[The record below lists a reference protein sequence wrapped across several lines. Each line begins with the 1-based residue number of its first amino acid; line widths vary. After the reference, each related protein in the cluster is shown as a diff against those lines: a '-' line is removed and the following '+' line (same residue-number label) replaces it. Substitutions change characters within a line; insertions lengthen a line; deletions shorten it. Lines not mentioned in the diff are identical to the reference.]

1 MSAGLLN
8 IYQRI
13 ILTWFQPIIFNI
25 SEPEIKKY
33 SFWAQG
39 EVKGRWR
46 KDRKEGESREVGE
59 GGLIFVFSVNW

>member
-25 SEPEIKKY
+25 SEPEIKKRIV
-33 SFWAQG
+33 FGLRARLRG
-39 EVKGRWR
+39 GGGRTGR
-46 KDRKEGESREVGE
+46 RGKVGKWE
-59 GGLIFVFSVNW
+59 RGDLYLCSQ